1 MIRNLVLAGAAIA
14 VAAAAQTRP
23 RDPFVFRTVLRENT
37 STTAACTAENG
48 CMNRLLA
55 VLLNAQMT
63 ALYSTERGTL
73 YLARNAVP
81 QDGNLTY
88 VHQDF
93 GSRLQWPSS
102 NAGTNLHRNVAAQP
116 WELLQ
121 GGTPLTSRV
130 AFKGFD
136 LSGEN
141 QGTVTLKWE
150 IISGSTVVRVRETP
164 EFEAVGGNPGIRRG
178 IQISGL
184 GAGQSLRLSLSGQV
198 RPETWTVA
206 GDATLQGTAPVVLNI
221 TGNGTSLVTGS
232 WQPN

>member
-14 VAAAAQTRP
+14 VAAVAQTRP
-23 RDPFVFRTVLRENT
+23 RDPFVFRTVLRDNT
-37 STTAACTAENG
+37 SDSSPCTADVG
-48 CMNRLLA
+48 CMNRLIA

-73 YLARNAVP
+73 YVARNAVP

-88 VHQDF
+88 AHENS
-93 GSRLQWPSS
+93 GSRLRWPTA
-102 NAGTNLHRNVAAQP
+102 NAGTYLHRNVTAQP

-121 GGTPLTSRV
+121 GGTALTSRV

-136 LSGEN
+136 LAGD
-141 QGTVTLKWE
+141 VATLKWE

-178 IQISGL
+178 IQITGL
-184 GAGQSLRLSLSGQV
+184 GAGQSLRLTLSGQV
-198 RPETWTVA
+198 RPETWTVS
-206 GDATLQGTAPVVLNI
+206 GDGTLQGTAPVVLNI
-221 TGNGTSLVTGS
+221 TGNGTTLVTGS
-232 WQPN
+232 WQP